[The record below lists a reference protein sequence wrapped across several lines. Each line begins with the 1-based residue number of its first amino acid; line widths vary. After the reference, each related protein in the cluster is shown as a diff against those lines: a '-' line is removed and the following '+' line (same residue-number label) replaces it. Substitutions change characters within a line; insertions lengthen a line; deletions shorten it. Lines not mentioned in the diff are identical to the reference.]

1 MSVIKGVLIDLSGT
15 IHIDKKV
22 IPGAIEAIQRL
33 KASKIPFRFAT
44 NTTKVSSKQ
53 LVDKLNALG
62 FDVEEKEVFTSL
74 SACRDMIKAKQLRP
88 YLIMEDEAM
97 EEFEGIETTNPN
109 AVVVGLAPSKF
120 NYEKLNEA
128 FRLLSSNPETHLIA
142 VHKARYFADKDEK
155 LSMGPGGFVQGILA
169 PSDLPDK
176 CIELTFFKLVALEFA
191 AGVTASTVGKPT
203 TNFFRLALEQIDMKN
218 TPQQV
223 AIIGDD
229 VSNDLGGGAEELGLH
244 RYLVQT
250 GKYRPEDSCKSQD
263 LKVFKSVVEAIDHI
277 IAQYSAADRFCQF

>member
-1 MSVIKGVLIDLSGT
+1 MSAIKGVLIDLSGT

-53 LVDKLNALG
+53 LVDKLTTLG
-62 FDVEEKEVFTSL
+62 FDVEERDVFTSL
-74 SACRDMIKAKQLRP
+74 SACRDMIKSKQLRP
-88 YLIMEDEAM
+88 LLIMEDAAM
-97 EEFEGIETTNPN
+97 DEFKGIDVTDPN

-128 FRLLSSNPETHLIA
+128 FRLLSFNPDTKLIA

-155 LSMGPGGFVQGILA
+155 LSMGPGGFVQ
-169 PSDLPDK
+169 
-176 CIELTFFKLVALEFA
+176 ALEYA
-191 AGVTASTVGKPT
+191 SGVTASIVGKPT
-203 TNFFRLALEQIDMKN
+203 TNFFELALEQINMES
-218 TPQQV
+218 TPEQV

-229 VSNDLGGGAEELGLH
+229 VSNDLGGGAKELGLH
-244 RYLVQT
+244 RFLVQT
-250 GKYRPEDSCKSQD
+250 GKYRPEDSNQD
-263 LKVFKSVVEAIDHI
+263 TDLHVFKSVVEAVDHI
-277 IAQYSAADRFCQF
+277 IAQYNKP